1 MELVNTSLE
10 EKIKETLEMYDKNFF
25 KYNELKEEVVHI
37 LDKQL
42 KKENIKIHSITSR
55 IKTKESLAEKIE
67 RKQYENP
74 IEEIAD
80 IVGVRVV
87 CLFISDIDRIGQ
99 CIKTNFEIISEENK
113 INGHDI
119 SAFGYMSAHF
129 IAKLKSEYTGPRYD
143 HIKDMKFEIQV
154 RTISMDAWANISHY
168 LDYKSENDIPKE
180 LKRDF
185 HALSGLFYVA
195 DTHFEMFVKSS
206 EHFRKQTEEAVS
218 DILKNEETHKNVDL
232 NFDSLKTYLIQKFPN
247 RRHSED
253 KSISALLNELLSVGY
268 TKISEIDEVI
278 KKTEAAFNLYEMKYP
293 PSPGQFAD
301 VGVVRVSF
309 RIFDEKY
316 RENIHNRKLVEK
328 SLDPDIQ
335 KLVQR

>member
-1 MELVNTSLE
+1 MKMVSTGIE
-10 EKIKETLEMYDKNFF
+10 EKIKEALEVYDKNFR
-25 KYNELKEEVVHI
+25 KYEELEKEVVHI

-74 IEEIAD
+74 IEEITD

-99 CIKTNFEIISEENK
+99 CIKANFEIIDEENK

-129 IAKLKSEYTGPRYD
+129 IAKLKNEYTGPRYD
-143 HIKDMKFEIQV
+143 HIKDMIFEIQV

-185 HALSGLFYVA
+185 YALSGLFYVA

-206 EHFRKQTEEAVS
+206 EHFRKETADIIS
-218 DILKNEETHKNVDL
+218 DMLKNEETHKNVDI
-232 NFDSLKTYLIQKFPN
+232 NFDSLKTYLLQKFPD
-247 RRHSED
+247 REHLSD
-253 KSISALLNELLSVGY
+253 KSVSTLVDELINAGY
-268 TKISEIDEVI
+268 TKITEIDEVI
-278 KKTEAAFNLYEMKYP
+278 QKTEAAFNLYESMFP
-293 PSPGQFAD
+293 PATGRRFAD
-301 VGVVRVSF
+301 AGVVRISLG
-309 RIFDEKY
+309 IFDEQYRKSKY
-316 RENIHNRKLVEK
+316 
-328 SLDPDIQ
+328 PDDSTFDSQEIQ
-335 KLVQR
+335 KLVIR